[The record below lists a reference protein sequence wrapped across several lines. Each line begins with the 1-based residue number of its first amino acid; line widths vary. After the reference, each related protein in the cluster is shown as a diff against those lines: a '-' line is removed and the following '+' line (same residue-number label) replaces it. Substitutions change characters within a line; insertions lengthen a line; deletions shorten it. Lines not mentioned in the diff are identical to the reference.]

1 MTILDG
7 KALLDHSKSIA
18 RRHAGRLDA
27 ETAKDLGSEAV
38 LRALRSPA
46 PDGNMQPWLE
56 RIFHNLF
63 VDTWRRQPP
72 ACVPLEGEI
81 LTSGQSPEEAVLQH
95 ERRQAVRAHLA
106 QLPRE
111 ARQALLSRYYG
122 ELEPAAAAARLGVA
136 PATVRTR
143 IYRGLS
149 RLRVVLADLRA
160 LVPPGIAHLWTAKST
175 ALAMAP
181 VLVVA
186 LAAVET
192 RPQAPA
198 PTTVVRALAARPV
211 SARPALA
218 QASPTREQ
226 APAPITVEPKP
237 RTRTVHAQ
245 PVVATQPDPSPVP
258 TKVFEFEDDQLV
270 GEIQRP
276 DREDLYGRPASA
288 KQKSLI
294 EIPDNFVA
302 QFQKMVEDRL

>member
-7 KALLDHSKSIA
+7 KALLDHSNAIV

-46 PDGNMQPWLE
+46 PDGHMQPWLE

-63 VDTWRRQPP
+63 VDSWRRQPP
-72 ACVPLEGEI
+72 ASLPLDEE
-81 LTSGQSPEEAVLQH
+81 TPSAGQTPEEMVLQR
-95 ERRQAVRAHLA
+95 ERRQAVRAQLA

-122 ELEPAAAAARLGVA
+122 ELEPAAAAARLGIA

-143 IYRGLS
+143 IHRGLN
-149 RLRVVLADLRA
+149 RLRAMLADVRA
-160 LVPPGIAHLWTAKST
+160 FLPTGIGNLWTAKTS

-192 RPQAPA
+192 RPLSPEPVPVVRVLAASPAARPAATQTRPSQAQAPA
-198 PTTVVRALAARPV
+198 PV
-211 SARPALA
+211 S
-218 QASPTREQ
+218 
-226 APAPITVEPKP
+226 VEPKL
-237 RTRTVHAQ
+237 RTRTVRA
-245 PVVATQPDPSPVP
+245 PVVVAQAEPTPAPV
-258 TKVFEFEDDQLV
+258 KVFTYEDDQV
-270 GEIQRP
+270 EGEIHGPDWERLDADPIRARQR
-276 DREDLYGRPASA
+276 
-288 KQKSLI
+288 SLI
-294 EIPDNFVA
+294 DIPDNFVV
-302 QFQKMVEDRL
+302 QFEKMIEDQI